1 MVFPQVLCG
10 FYVFGVTGSCEILL
24 QNFFICRVFWYFE
37 HHKGKCQLLPL
48 YSTEVRHLY
57 GQQLKN
63 WATHTKSTH
72 KNKKNYSYVA
82 NSSTLNDYL
91 HNHRVYLIHFFL
103 EKKIWMRLK
112 KGRRVEVCVLCYQ
125 PQ

>member
-10 FYVFGVTGSCEILL
+10 FYVFGVTASCEILL
-24 QNFFICRVFWYFE
+24 QNF
-37 HHKGKCQLLPL
+37 
-48 YSTEVRHLY
+48 
-57 GQQLKN
+57 
-63 WATHTKSTH
+63 
-72 KNKKNYSYVA
+72 SYVGFFGTLNTTKASANYFFYIQQRSDISMA
-82 NSSTLNDYL
+82 NSSKTRQLTPNQLIRIRRTTVELQSTLNDYL
-91 HNHRVYLIHFFL
+91 HNHSVYLIHFFL